1 MNAINIE
8 KLKEQLQQGTFYY
21 HKSNLV
27 VTGKVYNIVSYDDG
41 ELEIFFTGGIVSV
54 YKDKL
59 DKVICPL
66 NTIGVFK
73 WCYLLKNS
81 DDESIGYIGLK
92 EEDKENA
99 NGQNRN

>member
-8 KLKEQLQQGTFYY
+8 KLKQQLQQGTFYY

-41 ELEIFFTGGIVSV
+41 ELEIFFTGGIVSA

-59 DKVICPL
+59 DKVRHPPNAIS
-66 NTIGVFK
+66 VFK
-73 WCYLLKNS
+73 WCYILK
-81 DDESIGYIGLK
+81 DEYNECVGYIGEK
-92 EEDKENA
+92 EEKEI
-99 NGQNRN
+99 